1 MRRKNRQRGS
11 AMVEFATA
19 GIAST
24 LLLIS
29 TFQLAMI
36 MWNYHTMAYALHE
49 ATRYASVRGVNCT
62 KPGNTCST
70 TIGALATKIK
80 TLSIGI
86 PAGTVNVSF
95 TTDSG
100 AVTNCN
106 PLSSCLTSTTVWP
119 PATNQDNGLE
129 KYITIAGRYEFQ
141 SALIFFWPGV
151 GSQTFGRIG
160 LPAYSK
166 QTIVF

>member
-1 MRRKNRQRGS
+1 MRRRNRQRGS

-24 LLLIS
+24 FLLIS

-36 MWNYHTMAYALHE
+36 MWNYHTMAYAVHE
-49 ATRYASVRGVNCT
+49 ATRYTAVRGINCT

-70 TIGALATKIK
+70 TVGGIATKIK
-80 TLSIGI
+80 TLGIGI
-86 PAGTVNVSF
+86 PAGTVNVTL

-100 AVTNCN
+100 AATNCY
-106 PLSSCLTSTTVWP
+106 PLSSCFTNTTVWP
-119 PATNQDNGLE
+119 PSTNTDNALG
-129 KYITIAGRYEFQ
+129 KYITISASYQFQ

-151 GSQTFGRIG
+151 GTQNFGRIG
-160 LPAYSK
+160 LPASSK